1 LSYVALGSLFLH
13 QHLLAEALGC
23 VTNEFTAL
31 LMQRRVTTAN
41 KRICANEFRF
51 EIISYG
57 QKIETAQ
64 RRQHSN
70 IFGFGPVLHN
80 KLAVDA

>member
-1 LSYVALGSLFLH
+1 MPEILLVVIVQRGSAVALGSLFLH
-13 QHLLAEALGC
+13 RHLLAEALGC

-51 EIISYG
+51 EIICRY
-57 QKIETAQ
+57 
-64 RRQHSN
+64 N
-70 IFGFGPVLHN
+70 ILI
-80 KLAVDA
+80 KLENTVGG